1 MSDDAAPP
9 AGRLERA
16 VAAVRAFR
24 ARAPKVFDIACAV
37 AVGFA
42 IAAIWVSSRG

>member
-9 AGRLERA
+9 TGRLERA

-24 ARAPKVFDIACAV
+24 ARAPKAFDLACAV

-42 IAAIWVSSRG
+42 IAAVWVSH

>member
-24 ARAPKVFDIACAV
+24 ARAPKAFDLACAV
-37 AVGFA
+37 AVGLA
-42 IAAIWVSSRG
+42 IAAVWARH

>member
-24 ARAPKVFDIACAV
+24 ARAPKAFDLTAAV
-37 AVGFA
+37 LIGFA
-42 IAAIWVSSRG
+42 IAAVWVSH